1 MMKQKYP
8 RHSFAAM
15 LFGMVL
21 ALGAAVTAQ
30 AADSKDLVLKG
41 DAKCTSCHDQD
52 EKSVMAIGK
61 TRHGATGD
69 SRTPTCTNCHGASD
83 THANHKGGNRPLPDR
98 TFDKK
103 SATPTK
109 SRNEACLSCHK
120 GSARMQWAGSRHEG
134 QGLACT
140 TCHTV
145 HNQHDKVREKATQTE
160 TCFSCHK
167 EQRAQSNRSS
177 HHPIPEGKIVCSSC
191 HNPHG
196 SSGPKLLLE
205 DTVNETC
212 FTCHTE
218 KRGPFLWEHAPV
230 SDSCTNCHTPH
241 GSSNAALLKNRPP
254 YLCSSCHIRF
264 HQAEGIREG
273 RDLGAALPGGTGR
286 ATVPTVGKA
295 CVNCHARIHGS
306 NHPSGAA
313 FAR

>member
-15 LFGMVL
+15 LFGMAL
-21 ALGAAVTAQ
+21 ALGVAVTAQ
-30 AADSKDLVLKG
+30 AADNKDLVLKG

-69 SRTPTCTNCHGASD
+69 SRTPTCTSCHGASD
-83 THANHKGGNRPLPDR
+83 TNANHKGGNRPLSDR

>member
-1 MMKQKYP
+1 MKQEFS
-8 RHSFAAM
+8 RHPFASM
-15 LFGMVL
+15 LLGMALVL
-21 ALGAAVTAQ
+21 GVAVTAQ
-30 AADSKDLVLKG
+30 AADNKDLVLKG

-52 EKSVMAIGK
+52 EKSVMAIDK

-69 SRTPTCTNCHGASD
+69 SRTPTCTSCHGDSVKH
-83 THANHKGGNRPLPDR
+83 TEHKGGNRPLPERNFTKGTD
-98 TFDKK
+98 
-103 SATPTK
+103 TPAEV
-109 SRNEACLSCHK
+109 RNDTCLSCHK
-120 GSARMQWAGSRHEG
+120 GGARMQWAGSQHEG

-145 HNQHDKVREKATQTE
+145 HNQHDKVRDKATQTE

-196 SSGPKLLLE
+196 SSGPKLLLG

-212 FTCHTE
+212 HTCHAE

-241 GSSNAALLKNRPP
+241 GSNNASLLKNRAP
-254 YLCSSCHIRF
+254 YLCSSCHLAG
-264 HQAEGIREG
+264 HQSEGIRG
-273 RDLGAALPGGTGR
+273 NNLGI
-286 ATVPTVGKA
+286 VPVTGKA
-295 CVNCHARIHGS
+295 CVNCHGQIHGS
-306 NHPSGAA
+306 NHPSGAR
-313 FAR
+313 FTR